1 MIVKLRIEFE
11 SRMLNEDHERNLLT
25 FSKIC
30 IIIS

>member
-11 SRMLNEDHERNLLT
+11 SRNEDHERNLLT